1 MPRYFI
7 YIYTYA
13 CQPAAVDTENHVS
26 SRLQNVYIEDEGRL
40 KIEKRKEGGLKR
52 INCVVLSSCGWLI
65 DRWEG
70 RRGWSP
76 LHATISLGGETTAVV
91 DAYRSPRAPHITITM
106 VYNAVS
112 AKISRGYT
120 GYTPFRVPS
129 PVKNLINRH
138 RGGGGGSRVPSSS
151 SSSVFRGRS
160 LYVQRYVRLFVIY
173 SNLIGKFIQIFRRP
187 FPIFISFRHL
197 PPLLSPPSLS
207 LMHVIFPTLFVSIEF
222 IDSRDFCNE
231 KEKGDE
237 FLRVLE
243 RFPI

>member
-1 MPRYFI
+1 M
-7 YIYTYA
+7 
-13 CQPAAVDTENHVS
+13 
-26 SRLQNVYIEDEGRL
+26 
-40 KIEKRKEGGLKR
+40 KRKEGGLKR

-138 RGGGGGSRVPSSS
+138 RGGGLTCTFLLLFFCLPWKK
-151 SSSVFRGRS
+151 F
-160 LYVQRYVRLFVIY
+160 VRTAIRTIVCNLFESDREVY
-173 SNLIGKFIQIFRRP
+173 SN
-187 FPIFISFRHL
+187 FPASVPHFHIVSTSSPL
-197 PPLLSPPSLS
+197 PPLLSPRPLS
-207 LMHVIFPTLFVSIEF
+207 VSHARHISNF
-222 IDSRDFCNE
+222 IRLDRIYRLP
-231 KEKGDE
+231 G
-237 FLRVLE
+237 FLQ
-243 RFPI
+243 

>member
-1 MPRYFI
+1 M
-7 YIYTYA
+7 
-13 CQPAAVDTENHVS
+13 
-26 SRLQNVYIEDEGRL
+26 
-40 KIEKRKEGGLKR
+40 
-52 INCVVLSSCGWLI
+52 I

-138 RGGGGGSRVPSSS
+138 RGGGLTCTFLLLFFCLPWKK
-151 SSSVFRGRS
+151 F
-160 LYVQRYVRLFVIY
+160 VRTAIRTIVCNLFESDREVY
-173 SNLIGKFIQIFRRP
+173 SNFPASVPHFHIVSTSSPPP
-187 FPIFISFRHL
+187 FPPPL
-197 PPLLSPPSLS
+197 PPPPLCLSCTSYFQLYSSRSNLS
-207 LMHVIFPTLFVSIEF
+207 TPGIFAMRRRKEMNFSGYSNDFLYNCNFT
-222 IDSRDFCNE
+222 SRS
-231 KEKGDE
+231 
-237 FLRVLE
+237 
-243 RFPI
+243 